1 MEASKLQKPSG
12 NLELKAKG
20 VAYVWSWCHRENS
33 PERNREGQKLN
44 KQQSS
49 SKRLWLIAAAVVAI
63 LALAA
68 VPAFAATQEDNP
80 RADAIAELFGFAD
93 AEAFA
98 DFLGFEVDEEE
109 PAGPASSNNAD
120 EFAEAL
126 GFDSAEELAE
136 DLGLEG
142 GEDELAQVIQDSDNP
157 NQLAEALNFD
167 TPDELAEYL
176 GVPRSVLAQALRD
189 QSGLDQLAE
198 LQELAE
204 SEGYDEDEF
213 AQLMQDYSSDPQ
225 GLAETLG
232 FDRPNDLAE
241 YLGLEDR
248 RELAQL
254 LRDSTDEDSDKLGE
268 LAELNDLAESL
279 GYDNLRELAEALGLE
294 NRAQLVR
301 VFQDAD
307 TPNELADALGYGSA
321 QELAEELG
329 VDRSELR
336 TLLDSAKSDDGD
348 EGSADNGNDGDE
360 GSANNNSNDGG
371 GNDSSSNDEESAGT
385 GVSQEA
391 SQEAESGD
399 VDQSFTVTNSG
410 DNSNQSAGVQGVA
423 NTGNAQ
429 TQTTIVQSGSEAED
443 VEVEGG
449 SSIEVSPEQGTKTQ
463 QEVEQAAAAAAE

>member
-49 SKRLWLIAAAVVAI
+49 SKRWLLIAAVVVA
-63 LALAA
+63 LLAVTAVPALAA
-68 VPAFAATQEDNP
+68 AQEDNR

-142 GEDELAQVIQDSDNP
+142 GEDELAQIIQDSDKP
-157 NQLAEALNFD
+157 NQLAGALNFD

-213 AQLMQDYSSDPQ
+213 AQLMQDYSSDPE
-225 GLAETLG
+225 GLAEALG

-248 RELAQL
+248 RGLAQL

-348 EGSADNGNDGDE
+348 EGSGN
-360 GSANNNSNDGG
+360 NGG